1 MGIPKGHA
9 ELTVAEELLDLLEA
23 PALHDEPARAGVSE
37 VVEAKVVDLGL
48 SARPFKRSADAAPR
62 THPVALAEHDASRF
76 GWLLARWRFGE
87 RRTHSGVEGLQC
99 VIDGAVH
106 RNLPPPPP

>member
-37 VVEAKVVDLGL
+37 VVEAKVLDLGL
-48 SARPFKRSADAAPR
+48 YARSFKRSAYAAPR
-62 THPVALAEHDASRF
+62 SHPAALAEHEASRF
-76 GWLLARWRFGE
+76 ALLLALCLFWDC
-87 RRTHSGVEGLQC
+87 RTHYDVTEQQC
-99 VIDGAVH
+99 SVFA
-106 RNLPPPPP
+106 